1 MSKLPQISGRK
12 CVSALQKIGF
22 YVVRQHG
29 SHITMRCDELR
40 SRVVIPNH
48 KTIKKGMLRQ
58 IITDAGLTVD
68 EFIELL

>member
-22 YVVRQHG
+22 YVVRQRG
-29 SHITMRCDELR
+29 SHITMRRDEPR
-40 SRVVIPNH
+40 TRVVIPNH

-58 IITDAGLTVD
+58 IIKDADLEVD
-68 EFIELL
+68 EFIKLL